1 MKKTIKRIHAIDP
14 SVENT
19 IYEGGCEFLW
29 ERYMNKVNSVPTND
43 RGTEPELHDQ
53 VAMDNNKIGV
63 WYKCFV
69 GGCSIV

>member
-1 MKKTIKRIHAIDP
+1 MEKTTERIHAIDP

-53 VAMDNNKIGV
+53 VAMDNNEIGV
-63 WYKCFV
+63 WYQCFV

>member
-1 MKKTIKRIHAIDP
+1 MEKTTERIHAIDP

-43 RGTEPELHDQ
+43 RGTESELHDQ
-53 VAMDNNKIGV
+53 VAMDNNEIGV